1 MNVEGRRRAVKSF
14 ILTFL
19 VTASF
24 ATVGTSD
31 ITDEVVSWMEE
42 AQAQGECSTYI
53 GFLYADYTLGGFK
66 GKSDAMRAKEIHLD
80 KAIYAARKFVKL
92 TSENDVDG
100 KRMVFRKSDKICIN
114 ETCFPSSDYI
124 AAIFALGGLQTAQQ
138 QVSEREISC
147 PDGVWSPCYGAEPVE
162 NRKFKAGKLYKSK
175 NCRVLLR

>member
-53 GFLYADYTLGGFK
+53 GSF
-66 GKSDAMRAKEIHLD
+66 MPIIHLVAL
-80 KAIYAARKFVKL
+80 KENLMPCEQKKF
-92 TSENDVDG
+92 
-100 KRMVFRKSDKICIN
+100 I
-114 ETCFPSSDYI
+114 
-124 AAIFALGGLQTAQQ
+124 
-138 QVSEREISC
+138 
-147 PDGVWSPCYGAEPVE
+147 
-162 NRKFKAGKLYKSK
+162 
-175 NCRVLLR
+175 